1 MSIQELDKFFI
12 VIILVSFLLVSLPG
26 ASAGGRVDGEIDSEI
41 WLSPGGTEGIFG
53 KESVVTWDMSYV
65 SGNVEDLPSMVTGA
79 LYWPETR
86 LADTGMALSG
96 QAETRLLESRETDL
110 FDLSFDGYFAW
121 EFGPDYPIG
130 TMGGS
135 TRADFGEEE
144 LDYWAS
150 TGIVNYG
157 GFSYQGIFLLE
168 RQPEGE
174 VSEQINKV
182 SKSTHNQVEYNS
194 GLELSLSGTKLS
206 GIGVELIARFGL
218 QPSPLELAGIQD
230 GSGYDTFSGPD
241 QGYERLSG
249 YTGSEVSLEGV
260 KFGPLRFD
268 STSNFSAD
276 SGFEKTTLDFS
287 VGDDE
292 DLLELDGSFQFKPGS
307 KDITLEPELNL
318 EWGCLDVYSE
328 LKPDELTEGKNVIEG
343 FAIRG
348 YGMNEVSLGNVKFS
362 FLEALGDNNLIRES
376 EEKDWR
382 LRAEDY
388 GLFDR
393 GRYSYLPGGAS
404 VSSKTDYGGV
414 LSLEGGT
421 GNLYLGVDLYWSEKS
436 ELFGVSQLTG
446 EAEYRLSNSFDLT
459 TGLVLD
465 SSGGLE
471 DVIINTV
478 YSW

>member
-1 MSIQELDKFFI
+1 MFIREFDKFFA
-12 VIILVSFLLVSLPG
+12 IILVSFLLVLVPG
-26 ASAGGRVDGEIDSEI
+26 STPEARVDGEIDSEI
-41 WLSPGGTEGIFG
+41 WLSPGGSGGLFG
-53 KESVVTWDMSYV
+53 SDSVMTWDMNYV
-65 SGNVEDLPSMVTGA
+65 SGNVEDLPSMITGA

-86 LADTGMALSG
+86 LADTGMALSA
-96 QAETRLLESRETDL
+96 QAESKLLDPDDAHP
-110 FDLSFDGYFAW
+110 FDVSFDGYFAW

-135 TRADFGEEE
+135 TKADFEEDE

-168 RQPEGE
+168 RKPEGPKLKTGE
-174 VSEQINKV
+174 
-182 SKSTHNQVEYNS
+182 SKPDQVEYNS
-194 GLELSLSGTKLS
+194 GLELSISGTKLS
-206 GIGVELIARFGL
+206 GIGVELVARFGL
-218 QPSPLELAGIQD
+218 KPNQLELAGIQE

-241 QGYERLSG
+241 KGYERLSG
-249 YTGSEVSLEGV
+249 YTGSEVILEGV
-260 KFGPLRFD
+260 KFGPLQFD

-276 SGFEKTTLDFS
+276 RGFEKTTLDFAL
-287 VGDDE
+287 GDE
-292 DLLELDGSFQFKPGS
+292 EGLLELDGSFQFKPGS

-328 LKPDELTEGKNVIEG
+328 LKPDELTGEKSSIEG

-348 YGMNEVSLGNVKFS
+348 YGMNEVSLGNVEFS

-376 EEKDWR
+376 DRKDWR

-388 GLFDR
+388 GLFSSSR
-393 GRYSYLPGGAS
+393 FPGGAPES
-404 VSSKTDYGGV
+404 METDYGGV
-414 LSLEGGT
+414 LSLEGGS
-421 GNLYLGVDLYWSEKS
+421 GNLYLGVDLYWSDDS

-446 EAEYRLSNSFDLT
+446 EAEYKLSNSFDLT

-465 SSGGLE
+465 TGGGLE

>member
-1 MSIQELDKFFI
+1 MSIQEFDK
-12 VIILVSFLLVSLPG
+12 VVALILVSFLLVSLPG
-26 ASAGGRVDGEIDSEI
+26 SLVRGRVDGEMDSEI
-41 WLSPGGTEGIFG
+41 WLSPGGTGGIFG
-53 KESVVTWDMSYV
+53 TDSVVTWDMSYV

-86 LADTGMALSG
+86 LADTGTALSA
-96 QAETRLLESRETDL
+96 QAESKLLNPNDADL
-110 FDLSFDGYFAW
+110 FDVSFDGYFAW

-157 GFSYQGIFLLE
+157 GFSYKGIFLLE
-168 RQPEGE
+168 RKPEGE
-174 VSEQINKV
+174 QEKKISE
-182 SKSTHNQVEYNS
+182 STRSQGEYNS
-194 GLELSLSGTKLS
+194 GLELSVSGTKLS
-206 GIGVELIARFGL
+206 GIGVELVARFGL
-218 QPSPLELAGIQD
+218 RPNPLELAGIRD
-230 GSGYDTFSGPD
+230 GSGYDTFSGPA

-260 KFGPLRFD
+260 KFGPMQFD

-276 SGFEKTTLDFS
+276 KGFEETTLDFS
-287 VGDDE
+287 VGNEE
-292 DLLELDGSFQFKPGS
+292 DLLELDGSFQFKPSG

-318 EWGCLDVYSE
+318 DWGCLDVYSE
-328 LKPDELTEGKNVIEG
+328 LKPDELTGGKNVIEG

-388 GLFDR
+388 GLFPR
-393 GRYSYLPGGAS
+393 SRYSYLPGGVS
-404 VSSKTDYGGV
+404 VSSKTNYGGV
-414 LSLEGGT
+414 LSLEGGR
-421 GNLYLGVDLYWSEKS
+421 GNLYLGVDLYWSDDSK
-436 ELFGVSQLTG
+436 LFGVSQLTG
-446 EAEYRLSNSFDLT
+446 EAEYRFSNSFDLT

-465 SSGGLE
+465 SGGGLE